1 MRKFYILLTM
11 LLLQLIS
18 VGSFAQKI
26 STLTGAYGDPLI
38 TDGAQLSSNASDE
51 QEGLNIECLI
61 DGLESTFWHSDWHG
75 KVSEPH
81 YIQVA
86 LNEPLTEGY
95 IVMYMQRREVTN
107 GNHLEEVKMTASAD
121 GETWED
127 LAEFTLGN
135 AVSLAEVVSEPI
147 PIPEGKSY
155 SHIRVINNSATQK
168 FFHAVEFELYNPQE
182 YDLVIDV
189 LEQALNKYSDYNNC
203 NYEVL
208 NVGTE
213 FGQYT
218 DTETADKI
226 IAAMSDLLDMV
237 TGDKAMP
244 ETIEGAQAVST
255 ELDELFTK
263 FWASE
268 VLYKLPANGY
278 YRIISNLTYK
288 EEITEGEG
296 DEIQIVETNYMKK
309 ALFCGTDYKG
319 MWGNV
324 KEDMA
329 NYVWKLT
336 ENEDGTIDMYNV
348 GMEARFYTVAAN
360 ATLSETGDKQMK
372 FDFAGNE
379 NGNTIIY
386 IREASTDR
394 GGENYL
400 HQWYHNKGTQKE
412 DKPLTVWKGTFDMG
426 EPYETDKGTSEW
438 YLEPVS
444 EEDVQ
449 ALVEAFAPIKNHDLL
464 VEQNAALRAEVKD
477 AIFKAKDQG
486 KKPLLT
492 SGEQMTSIWSQNR
505 DGNST
510 DGGNLI
516 DGVLIDGDA
525 GTYWHSIYQ
534 NKENFPEL
542 TGNPYIQIADMS
554 ELVGEAFL
562 YVKRRT
568 TDNGHSVE
576 YTLMGS
582 NDPDAPV
589 EDWNTIAVVPLG
601 NASSGQEY
609 TSPIFSVGDTP
620 YSYVRVYNTNSS
632 VDYMHMA
639 ELQIYV
645 LTDNPNSQ
653 FVALGELATNLE
665 KTYLEN
671 IAVEDA
677 DVTVEL
683 YNALK
688 DAYDAFRSGMCDPT
702 ELRNTLAKYAN
713 TVKGM
718 TEGTNP
724 GQWSD
729 TKAFETF
736 NNLYKEAEAYNTAG
750 KYTQA
755 QLDRYAVE
763 IPLAAAS
770 FMASANA
777 PKTNTWYRIK
787 FPSEEMYDK
796 FGWDK
801 DNATDLHVDTKAPLY
816 DNYLS
821 PGYYVK
827 SEEVDYYDYY
837 TTPTEEIREGSTL
850 CAFENSMLEDDPN
863 ASMFRF
869 IEVNAPLAP
878 INEFKNLQD
887 NARLAIKLAANVTV
901 GEPLIK
907 DVKQLSS
914 NASDEAEGKFI
925 EYLLDNNINTF
936 WHSDW
941 HGAATAPHYLQV
953 SFPEP
958 VSGIIEVD
966 MTRRQGA
973 ANGDVL
979 NMYVTASND
988 GENWDKIGYI
998 YLPFVN
1004 AGEQVYSTPVDLNGS
1019 YTYLRFTL
1027 TQRRGDDKNYD
1038 PFGEERTYF
1047 HAAEFQIRPVTVT
1060 GATETVIALNNAMRE
1075 TNKVLVKDFTETE
1088 YTTLATA
1095 YNTLQKELNATKA
1108 IVPEAPEKIK
1118 RYALQQRTTGLFVNA
1133 KAKNDRNVT
1142 LELTP
1147 TIITHSAIGYGENA
1161 MRLDNLDST
1170 YCSYLHVQRNIHQLV
1185 TWDQN
1190 DAGSN
1195 SGLMLEE
1202 VEEATE
1208 EDFTFTKDIVYGKL
1222 YGWCYPVS
1230 IATENEDMIP
1240 YSVAGIYTDEKN
1252 QMYLA
1257 LDKAETAEAGQPVIF
1272 VYGTPDDYIAPTEEM
1287 PEEIEPMAF
1296 TLNSQFNFTAGT
1308 QNGLVGNFTAGHAP
1322 QGAYT
1327 FVDNTVS
1334 LVEAEDGAS
1343 TAANTA
1349 YLDYATCP
1357 EIEAGEHALSILL
1370 GDKPNGISSTLEKV
1384 AKSGNIYSADGK
1396 LVRANG
1402 TLNDMQKLGKG
1413 IYILNGV
1420 KVLVK

>member
-26 STLTGAYGDPLI
+26 SSLTGAYGEPLI
-38 TDGAQLSSNASDE
+38 TDASQLSSNASDE
-51 QEGLNIECLI
+51 QEGLNIEYLI

-86 LNEPLTEGY
+86 LNEPVTDGY
-95 IVMYMQRREVTN
+95 LVVYMQRREVTN

-127 LAEFTLGN
+127 FAEFTLGN

-147 PIPEGKSY
+147 RIPEGKSY
-155 SHIRVINNSATQK
+155 SYIRVINNSATQT
-168 FFHAVEFELYNPQE
+168 FFHACEFELYNPQE

-237 TGDKAMP
+237 TGNKAMP

-360 ATLSETGDKQMK
+360 ATLSETGDKLMK

-438 YLEPVS
+438 YLESVS

-464 VEQNAALRAEVKD
+464 VEQNAALRAEVKE

-486 KKPLLT
+486 QKPLLT
-492 SGEQMTSIWSQNR
+492 SGEQMSSIWSQNR

-516 DGVLIDGDA
+516 DGVIIDGDA
-525 GTYWHSIYQ
+525 NTYWHSIYQ

-562 YVKRRT
+562 YVKRRIT
-568 TDNGHSVE
+568 NDGHSVE

-609 TSPIFSVGDTP
+609 TSPIFSVGDIP
-620 YSYVRVYNTNSS
+620 YSYVRVYNTNSG

-688 DAYDAFRSGMCDPT
+688 NAYDAFRSGMCDPA
-702 ELRNTLAKYAN
+702 EMRAILAKYAN
-713 TVKGM
+713 TAKGM

-724 GQWSD
+724 GQWTD

-736 NNLYKEAEAYNTAG
+736 DNLYKEAEAYNAAG

-787 FPSEEMYDK
+787 FPSEEMYDTN
-796 FGWDK
+796 GWDK
-801 DNATDLHVDTKAPLY
+801 SNASDEPVDTKAPLF
-816 DNYLS
+816 DNYIS
-821 PGYYVK
+821 PGYYIE
-827 SEEVDYYDYY
+827 SEGVDYFDYA
-837 TTPTEEIREGSTL
+837 TTLTEDIREGATM

-925 EYLLDNNINTF
+925 EYLLDNNVNTF

-998 YLPFVN
+998 YLPFAN

-1027 TQRRGDDKNYD
+1027 TQRRGDDNNYD

-1060 GATETVIALNNAMRE
+1060 GATENVIALNNAMRE

-1088 YTTLATA
+1088 YTTLTTA

-1133 KAKNDRNVT
+1133 KAKNDKKVT

-1272 VYGTPDDYIAPTEEM
+1272 VYGTPDDYIVPTEDT
-1287 PEEIEPMAF
+1287 PEEIEPMTF

-1349 YLDYATCP
+1349 YLDAATCP